1 MPQNVHQ
8 QGFAKR
14 LESLKSD
21 LVVQGARV
29 LSLVEGAF
37 EAVFSKDSSA
47 AAQAGRQAV
56 GQDDAVDIADVAFE
70 KACVGLLTD
79 ATQAGS
85 TASDAVLNE
94 RQLRAVLTFAKVN
107 NELERIADAGVDV
120 AELARDGLLGVANT
134 ACPETFRVM
143 ANSVIGILRDSN
155 TSIAKDDA
163 AMAKVVL
170 QSQHAV
176 TAFKAA
182 ILRDA
187 ERRIAQGTMSADF
200 AFKLHE
206 MASRCE
212 LIADHCTNIAEQVIY
227 AQTGAIV
234 RHLEHQWVVVPS
246 Q

>member
-1 MPQNVHQ
+1 M
-8 QGFAKR
+8 
-14 LESLKSD
+14 
-21 LVVQGARV
+21 

-37 EAVFSKDSSA
+37 EAVFSKDAIAS
-47 AAQAGRQAV
+47 AQAGKQAV

-70 KACVGLLTD
+70 KACVALLTD
-79 ATQAGS
+79 ATRPDAAQGS
-85 TASDAVLNE
+85 ASLDE
-94 RQLRAVLTFAKVN
+94 RQLRAVLTYAKVN

-120 AELARDGLLGVANT
+120 AELARDGLLGVANSN
-134 ACPETFRVM
+134 CPETFRVM

-155 TSIAKDDA
+155 ACVARDDA

-187 ERRIAQGTMSADF
+187 ERRIAQGAMTADF

-234 RHLEHQWVVVPS
+234 RHLEHQWVVVPA